1 MAALFIHLRN
11 FPHVHKGNLLYFNS
25 GDHTGSVYNCIQLYS
40 TACPVILQALETA
53 VHHSVNLSDSQ
64 HSQPDFEIKLKRK
77 FEPSE
82 MAQVFY
88 GRIMKVV
95 YIFVLSI
102 YCFLAAWSFS
112 TVAGSAWAANLP
124 FSTNVTP
131 TLQKCDYNEFKD
143 TLVPASIEC
152 LNVYRL
158 CIFFFGV
165 VSVILSMLELTEQKI
180 LQIFLGLL
188 RFVTIGSMV
197 IYSIVRLI
205 QTHGEAPHSANSTQG
220 NTPNMTLGEA
230 FVHFKFNY
238 WLVAIPVFVY
248 SQITHQGI
256 ATLTAPVVPKKRL
269 GRFFIAIISTTCI
282 IYTVLGVTVA
292 MYWQESIQETST
304 LNWVSFVHERCTYL
318 DRYTHTWWYAPVDV
332 HSSGCTYQWRY
343 TQVEVPAS
351 GGTQQWRYMPVE
363 VHTSGDI
370 H

>member
-1 MAALFIHLRN
+1 M
-11 FPHVHKGNLLYFNS
+11 
-25 GDHTGSVYNCIQLYS
+25 
-40 TACPVILQALETA
+40 
-53 VHHSVNLSDSQ
+53 HHSVNLSDSQ
-64 HSQPDFEIKLKRK
+64 HSKPDFEIQLKRK

-82 MAQVFY
+82 MAQAFY

-95 YIFVLSI
+95 YIVVFSI

-131 TLQKCDYNEFKD
+131 GLRQCQYDEFKD
-143 TLVPASIEC
+143 TLIPASTEC

-165 VSVILSMLELTEQKI
+165 VSVVLSMLELTEQKI

-197 IYSIVRLI
+197 IYCIVRLI
-205 QTHGEAPHSANSTQG
+205 QTHGEAPHSTNSTLG
-220 NTPNMTLGEA
+220 DTSNMTFGDA
-230 FVHFKFNY
+230 FLHFKFNY

-269 GRFFIAIISTTCI
+269 GRFFITIISTTCI
-282 IYTVLGVTVA
+282 IYTVLGVIVA
-292 MYWQESIQETST
+292 MYWQDSVQETST
-304 LNWVSFVHERCTYL
+304 LNWVSFVYERCTY
-318 DRYTHTWWYAPVDV
+318 T
-332 HSSGCTYQWRY
+332 
-343 TQVEVPAS
+343 
-351 GGTQQWRYMPVE
+351 
-363 VHTSGDI
+363 
-370 H
+370 